1 MAALVSS
8 EDRPPRNRR
17 PRTDRWLSEVKG
29 ILALA
34 VAGFGLIALAT
45 FDPSRPPAV
54 QQSPVGPVGV
64 WLGWAAFQSFGYA
77 GFLFPLLLGAW
88 GASAF
93 VRPPVTRGVLP
104 FTGLTVLLVSAAGLL
119 AQASTALSRGAAERH
134 ATTAGGLVGW
144 AVGTA
149 LRTGVGDLGAW
160 LVLLVALPV
169 GVLLV
174 TRVSYAAVVRV
185 TSARLAELKRAP
197 VPARPAAPA
206 RIAVPAAATVAEA
219 PPEVPLSAET
229 SDVTSRSFATS

>member
-1 MAALVSS
+1 PGGLMAALVSS

-17 PRTDRWLSEVKG
+17 PRTDRWLSEVKA

-119 AQASTALSRGAAERH
+119 AQASTAPSRGAAERH
-134 ATTAGGLVGW
+134 ATTPRGLVGW
-144 AVGTA
+144 AVRTA
-149 LRTGVGDLGAW
+149 LRTGGAE
-160 LVLLVALPV
+160 LFQLPPV
-169 GVLLV
+169 GLLQ
-174 TRVSYAAVVRV
+174 
-185 TSARLAELKRAP
+185 
-197 VPARPAAPA
+197 
-206 RIAVPAAATVAEA
+206 A
-219 PPEVPLSAET
+219 PPATELRRTREELRDNAET
-229 SDVTSRSFATS
+229 LRRKLQDFEVEGRIVQVSPGPIITSYEFEPAPGIKVSQVVNLADDLA

>member
-1 MAALVSS
+1 
-8 EDRPPRNRR
+8 
-17 PRTDRWLSEVKG
+17 
-29 ILALA
+29 
-34 VAGFGLIALAT
+34 
-45 FDPSRPPAV
+45 
-54 QQSPVGPVGV
+54 VGA

-149 LRTGVGDLGAW
+149 LRTGVGDLGAG
-160 LVLLVALPV
+160 PV
-169 GVLLV
+169 GLLQ
-174 TRVSYAAVVRV
+174 
-185 TSARLAELKRAP
+185 
-197 VPARPAAPA
+197 
-206 RIAVPAAATVAEA
+206 A
-219 PPEVPLSAET
+219 PPGSEPRRTREELQDNAET
-229 SDVTSRSFATS
+229 LRRKLQDFEVEGRIVQVSPGPIITSYEFEPAPGIKVSQVVNLADDLALALKSASVRIVGPIPGR